1 MKIAIA
7 AALLAIS
14 FTACVDKQQQSA
26 KSVQAIKEID
36 NLPKVQNIDS
46 LKATDFV
53 PTMESNLQAGKN
65 IIYCPTLL
73 FAWEGITKITGPLQ
87 VQEDKN
93 SRDILQL
100 NQSKTY
106 KDALDSNEYK
116 TSIVVAGNQI
126 KSTAEF
132 NTELTFKPYL
142 EKMDYPLT
150 FKQKE
155 IQGFGMINWNREIA
169 SLVNILYFKDNDNFA
184 FSLTP
189 EQADNEI
196 IFVMG
201 AEFNKA
207 KSFVDVNENLLALSK
222 EATNEKKRN
231 LNAWKYNLRDGET
244 FAIPNLAFNLEKSFE
259 TIVGKKLYN
268 LHDTFVVKVAKQ
280 RNALLL
286 NNKGAKIESKA
297 EIVLEACTEA
307 VEMPSTEIIEKHLF
321 LNKTFYIIFKHKS
334 KPNPYMFIKVD
345 SDELMEKY
353 KK

>member
-1 MKIAIA
+1 MKKAITIALFI
-7 AALLAIS
+7 LSI
-14 FTACVDKQQQSA
+14 TACVDKQQQS
-26 KSVQAIKEID
+26 KKTVQAIKEIAD
-36 NLPKVQNIDS
+36 LPKVQNIDS
-46 LKATDFV
+46 LKTTDFV
-53 PTMESNLQAGKN
+53 PTMESYLQEGKN

-73 FAWEGITKITGPLQ
+73 FAWQGITKITGPLK
-87 VQEDKN
+87 VQEDKD

-100 NQSKTY
+100 NQSTTY
-106 KDALDSNEYK
+106 KNALDSNEYK
-116 TSIVVAGNQI
+116 TTIEVAGNQI

-132 NTELTFKPYL
+132 NTELTFKPLL

-155 IQGFGMINWNREIA
+155 MQGFGMINWNQEIA

-196 IFVMG
+196 IFMMG
-201 AEFNKA
+201 TAFNKA
-207 KSFVDVNENLLALSK
+207 KSFADVNEKLLALSK
-222 EATNEKKRN
+222 EAAIEKKQN
-231 LNAWKYNLRDGET
+231 LNSWKYKLIHGET
-244 FAIPNLAFNLEKSFE
+244 FAIPNLTFNLEKSFE
-259 TIVGKKLYN
+259 NIVGKKLYN
-268 LHDTFVVKVAKQ
+268 LHDTYLVKVAKQ

-297 EIVLEACTEA
+297 EIVVEACTEA
-307 VEMPSTEIIEKHLF
+307 AEMPSQEIIEKHLF

-334 KPNPYMFIKVD
+334 KANPYMFIKVD